1 MLEKWIEEATGH
13 RVRRSATLKGGVSSE
28 MTKHELLTGQSVVSR
43 LITNREWLSDEP
55 DLIEHEKQSLLLM
68 ECMSVPTPH
77 FISEATPRFEALLM
91 TEIPGK
97 VRLDICNLPTSL
109 NQLAGTLHA
118 IHQTTI
124 PDTFKWT
131 YSSYV
136 DITNVSIP
144 TWTAQ
149 QQAWLFAI
157 EFVSSNSPEF
167 QPVLIHRDYHPT
179 NILWEGNELN
189 GVVDW
194 INACKGPSLVDVAHC
209 RINLV
214 MLYGIKIADYFLE
227 AYMQLSNENYTP
239 YWDILAF
246 LDFVDE
252 HLDVYEG
259 WTDSGINDLNQK
271 VLKHRSDEYIQNLI
285 AKLDAF

>member
-1 MLEKWIEEATGH
+1 MLEKWIEKVTGH
-13 RVRRSATLKGGVSSE
+13 PVRRSTTLKGGVSSE

-43 LITNREWLSDEP
+43 HITNREWLHDEP

-68 ECMSVPTPH
+68 ESSPVPTPH

-97 VRLDICNLPTSL
+97 VRLDLCNLESSL
-109 NQLAGTLHA
+109 NQLADTLHA

-124 PDTFKWT
+124 PDSFHWS

-136 DITNVSIP
+136 NINKVSIP

-149 QQAWLFAI
+149 QLAWTSAI
-157 EFVSSNSPEF
+157 EFVSLQTPKFN
-167 QPVLIHRDYHPT
+167 PVFIHRDYHPT
-179 NILWEGNELN
+179 NILWEGNELS

-194 INACKGPSLVDVAHC
+194 INACRGPALVDVAHC

-214 MLYGIKIADYFLE
+214 MLYGLEMADYFLE
-227 AYMQLSNENYTP
+227 AYHAIIPRSLYSLLGYSR
-239 YWDILAF
+239 F
-246 LDFVDE
+246 
-252 HLDVYEG
+252 
-259 WTDSGINDLNQK
+259 SG
-271 VLKHRSDEYIQNLI
+271 
-285 AKLDAF
+285 FCG